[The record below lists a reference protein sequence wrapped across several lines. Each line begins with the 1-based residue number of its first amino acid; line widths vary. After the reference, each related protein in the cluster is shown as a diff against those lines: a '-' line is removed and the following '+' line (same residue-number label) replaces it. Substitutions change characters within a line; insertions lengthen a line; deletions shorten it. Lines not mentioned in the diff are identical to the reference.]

1 MDTLSLSESTLER
14 STNPFFA
21 PEEEIAIE
29 QFLKDGYLI
38 FDIDDRDTLMQVK
51 QMLYMSSLE
60 LLNESDTSDLDRFY
74 DRTHEFVDPSQLN
87 DFRVKLIAKMAQ
99 QNSLKPSIYKIA
111 KQPLHWLVGNELVM
125 QRNCNL
131 SIQFPGDESSLLPLH
146 SDVWSGNSPYEV
158 VLWLPLVNCYSRKSM
173 FILPRSKSD
182 EILKNFPNYSHL
194 TAEALYQQIK
204 SELVWLDVKYGQAA
218 IFSHSLLHG
227 NRVNDES
234 ETRWTINVRFKSL
247 LSPYGSKGLGESFLP
262 ITLRPATRIGF
273 NYQKPEC

>member
-1 MDTLSLSESTLER
+1 MDTLSLSEPTLER
-14 STNPFFA
+14 SANSFFV
-21 PEEEIAIE
+21 PEEEMAIE
-29 QFLKDGYLI
+29 RFLKDGYLI
-38 FDIDDRDTLMQVK
+38 FDIGDRDILTQVK
-51 QMLYMSSLE
+51 QMLYASGLE
-60 LLNESDTSDLDRFY
+60 LLNESYTSDLERFY
-74 DRTHEFVDPSQLN
+74 DRTHEFINPSQLN

-99 QNSLKPSIYKIA
+99 NPSLKPAIYKLA
-111 KQPLHWLVGNELVM
+111 KQPLHWLVGNELAM

-158 VLWLPLVNCYSRKSM
+158 VLWLPLVNCYSSKSM

-182 EILKNFPNYSHL
+182 DILHNFPDYSHL
-194 TAEALYQQIK
+194 TAEALYQKIE
-204 SELVWLDVKYGQAA
+204 SDLVWFDVKYGQAA

-227 NRVNDES
+227 NRVNDEL

-273 NYQKPEC
+273 NYQKPQC